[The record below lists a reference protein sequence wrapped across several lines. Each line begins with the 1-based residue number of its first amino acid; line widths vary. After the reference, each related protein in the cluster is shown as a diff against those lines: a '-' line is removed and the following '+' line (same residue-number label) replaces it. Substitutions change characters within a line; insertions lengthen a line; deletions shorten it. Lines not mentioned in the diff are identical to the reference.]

1 LWPGSLRKKG
11 ESEKKRLSLLKFTAM
26 TFDNSKTIIG
36 FRIRL
41 FFVTI
46 IALAWIAVVYLIKMI
61 KFPLLGIDDGIW
73 TLLVVIIWIVVAFMP
88 MIRNY
93 QFVFF
98 SDDGESIIF
107 RYFNAGIVGG
117 KKNSVEINKRTFTG
131 YKSESKFF
139 GLSRSIIL
147 FQKLGQGTAKYPPV
161 HITAL
166 TREQRAKV
174 FHTLDIYAKKS
185 EPYSSII

>member
-1 LWPGSLRKKG
+1 
-11 ESEKKRLSLLKFTAM
+11 M

-41 FFVTI
+41 FFVTV
-46 IALAWIAVVYLIKMI
+46 IALAWIAIVYLIKLI

-73 TLLVVIIWIVVAFMP
+73 TLAVMILWAIVAFMP
-88 MIRNY
+88 MIRNF

-98 SDDGESIIF
+98 SDDGENIVF
-107 RYFNAGIVGG
+107 RYFNAGITGG
-117 KKNSVEINKRTFTG
+117 KKNSVEINKRAFAG
-131 YKSESKFF
+131 YTTESKML

-147 FQKLGQGTAKYPPV
+147 YQQVGQITAKYPPL

-166 TREQRAKV
+166 NRDQRNKMLHVLDSYAGKRETTA
-174 FHTLDIYAKKS
+174 L
-185 EPYSSII
+185 

>member
-1 LWPGSLRKKG
+1 
-11 ESEKKRLSLLKFTAM
+11 M

-46 IALAWIAVVYLIKMI
+46 AALAWIALAYLIKLI

-73 TLLVVIIWIVVAFMP
+73 TLLVMAIWILVAFMP

-93 QFVFF
+93 QFVCF
-98 SDDGESIIF
+98 SDDGDNIIF
-107 RYFNAGIVGG
+107 RYFSAGMVGG
-117 KKNSVEINKRTFTG
+117 KKNSLEINKKTFAG
-131 YKSESKFF
+131 YKTESKFF

-147 FQKLGQGTAKYPPV
+147 FQQMGQGVAKYPPV

-174 FHTLDIYAKKS
+174 LHALNIYAKKS
-185 EPYSSII
+185 EPYNSII

>member
-1 LWPGSLRKKG
+1 
-11 ESEKKRLSLLKFTAM
+11 M

-41 FFVTI
+41 FFVTV
-46 IALAWIAVVYLIKMI
+46 IALAWIAIVYLIKLI

-73 TLLVVIIWIVVAFMP
+73 TLAIIILWGIVAFLP
-88 MIRNY
+88 VIRNF

-98 SDDGESIIF
+98 SDDGENIVF

-117 KKNSVEINKRTFTG
+117 KKNAVEINKRAFAG
-131 YKSESKFF
+131 YTAETKIM

-147 FQKLGQGTAKYPPV
+147 YQQVGQGTAKYPPV

-166 TREQRAKV
+166 NRDQRDKLFHALDSYAGRRETTA
-174 FHTLDIYAKKS
+174 L
-185 EPYSSII
+185 